1 MDENIKVHLAAIE
14 QWLAGHRANVQLA
27 QGLSSDERKQLHV
40 VNKSIQQLS
49 GLGVSIPDELRQ
61 LKLQLSAKDTVRP
74 TTEGTQ
80 ASLAEVAE
88 LTSALSKLAQTAKT
102 IHNQLRTPSKV
113 PVAKRRYKVTLEDL
127 IQSGHLS
134 TDDKLEFSWQKGG
147 SVFEGKVNIDGSVMV
162 KMLSGWKQFES
173 LSAAAMDIGECSL
186 NGWLHWRR
194 VNTDGSRTTLKDI
207 RAKFINEGVAV

>member
-1 MDENIKVHLAAIE
+1 MDEDIKVHLVAIE
-14 QWLAGHRANVQLA
+14 QWLAEHRTNVRSA
-27 QGLSSDERKQLHV
+27 SQGLSSDERKQLHV

-74 TTEGTQ
+74 APGVTP

-88 LTSALSKLAQTAKT
+88 LASALSKLAQDAKT
-102 IHNQLRTPSKV
+102 IHNQLKTPGKV
-113 PVAKRRYKVTLEDL
+113 PVAKQRYEVTLEDL

-134 TDDKLEFSWQKGG
+134 VDDRLEFSWQKGG
-147 SVFEGKVNIDGSVMV
+147 SVFEGKMRADGTIMA
-162 KMLSGWKQFES
+162 KTHSGWKSFES
-173 LSAAAMDIGECSL
+173 LSAAAFDIAECSL

-194 VNTDGSRTTLKDI
+194 INADGSRTTLKDI
-207 RAKFINEGVAV
+207 RATFMNKN